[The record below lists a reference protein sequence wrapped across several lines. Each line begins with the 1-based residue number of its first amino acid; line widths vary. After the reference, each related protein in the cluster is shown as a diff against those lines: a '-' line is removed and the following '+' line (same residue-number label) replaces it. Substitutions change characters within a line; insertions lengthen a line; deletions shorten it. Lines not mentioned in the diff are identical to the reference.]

1 MTRIRVNT
9 DDLKNEAKDFESA
22 AEAFARAGDD
32 IAAAAMAMPSYDGQ
46 LSGPA
51 FKEGQEFQNLAYQRV
66 CTEGGIWCK
75 ITFDRNQSCDRITEK
90 SGKDK

>member
-1 MTRIRVNT
+1 MARIRVDT
-9 DDLKNEAKDFESA
+9 EDLKAKAKDFESA

-51 FKEGQEFQNLAYQRV
+51 PKAGYEIQRQDNRRDSNKDGKGV
-66 CTEGGIWCK
+66 K
-75 ITFDRNQSCDRITEK
+75 LLLMK
-90 SGKDK
+90 SIKGSG